1 MPTPDRPLGAVTE
14 MSAVYAFTIP
24 SEKLEPLQVQAAQE
38 FFEERRK

>member
-1 MPTPDRPLGAVTE
+1 MPTPDRLLAAVTE
-14 MSAVYAFTIP
+14 MGAVDAFTIP